1 LLKHLKIGKKLGV
14 GFGAVLVL
22 FAAAGLFG
30 YLSFQGVRTQLAEI
44 EAADAN
50 RAFMI
55 EKEVDHLKWVN
66 ELNRLFLDDNVR
78 QVTVQLD
85 DHKCGFG
92 KWLYSEETKAL
103 AEKDAALAQML
114 DNIKK
119 PHNRLHL
126 SAAAIGEVY
135 QKENPE
141 AVAKAKAI
149 LGSETKE
156 ALVETQGVLGQIRQ
170 HFLQNAQQ
178 ASEATRT
185 NLSSTTQT
193 LLALLAAGLL
203 VGTLGAIF
211 ISRSIARPVTVI
223 ARIAEAISR
232 GDIQQTVTI
241 DSRDETG
248 QLAASFQRLVE
259 YMKELAGAA
268 EAIARRDLTASIQPR
283 SSKDVLGTSFKTMI
297 DNLKEMVRQLK
308 DSADQVS
315 SAASEIA
322 SSSEHMSKGARDQS
336 EQVTQVSAS
345 VEQMAATILQSS
357 RNAGEANGA
366 SQRASD
372 TANSGGQVVT
382 ETIQGMQRIADVVK
396 QSSES
401 IGALAKSADQI
412 GEIISVID
420 DIADQTNLLALN
432 AAIEAARAGEQGRGF
447 AVVADEVRKLA
458 ERTGR
463 ATREIT
469 DMIKGIQ
476 HDTSEA
482 VKSMESG
489 IGEVD
494 RGREL
499 ADKAGNSLT
508 EIVAMSGKVV
518 SMIQQIAGATEE
530 QSVAAEQIAKI
541 VEHISAV
548 TKETAAGAEQSA
560 QAAEELSRNSEGLA
574 AMVEQFKT

>member
-268 EAIARRDLTASIQPR
+268 EAIARRDLTASIKPR

-322 SSSEHMSKGARDQS
+322 SSSEHMSKGARDQA